1 MKSYSFRRRYKQEN
15 NPEENEDNK
24 KKEVSKTLV
33 VETKTKILL
42 DNEPPKKILE
52 KAKEKHKFTKK
63 AKKGSLSAKKE
74 KPVKYNQENKLKAG
88 KNKIIKDEKEKK
100 NKLKEDINEI
110 ERVCTS
116 KTLKKDLVELYQKV
130 LENNSEFRENI
141 FFKNLLDTEKKI
153 GKLDD
158 LNEKQISHTFKEVKG
173 KDILR
178 NIENENS
185 LIRKY
190 TLRAKRI
197 YDND

>member
-15 NPEENEDNK
+15 TPDEKADNK
-24 KKEVSKTLV
+24 VSKTLV
-33 VETKTKILL
+33 IETKTKTILS
-42 DNEPPKKILE
+42 NESPKKTISDE
-52 KAKEKHKFTKK
+52 AKEKYKFRKK
-63 AKKGSLSAKKE
+63 ERKGKLSAKKE
-74 KPVKYNQENKLKAG
+74 NNVQYNNKHKLKEE
-88 KNKIIKDEKEKK
+88 KNKKLKDENAKK
-100 NKLKEDINEI
+100 NKFKEDINEI

-130 LENNSEFRENI
+130 LENNLEFKENI

-153 GKLDD
+153 GKMDD
-158 LNEKQISHTFKEVKG
+158 LNEKQISHTFKEAKT

-178 NIENENS
+178 NIESENS

-197 YDND
+197 YDDD

>member
-15 NPEENEDNK
+15 TPEEKADNK
-24 KKEVSKTLV
+24 VSKTLV
-33 VETKTKILL
+33 IETKTKTILS
-42 DNEPPKKILE
+42 NESPKKTVSDE
-52 KAKEKHKFTKK
+52 AKEKYKFRKK
-63 AKKGSLSAKKE
+63 ERKGNLSAKKE
-74 KPVKYNQENKLKAG
+74 NNVQYNNEHKLKEE
-88 KNKIIKDEKEKK
+88 KNKKLKDENAKK
-100 NKLKEDINEI
+100 NKFKEDINEI

-130 LENNSEFRENI
+130 LENNSEFKENI

-153 GKLDD
+153 GKMDD
-158 LNEKQISHTFKEVKG
+158 LNEKQISHTFKEAKT

-178 NIENENS
+178 NIESENS

>member
-1 MKSYSFRRRYKQEN
+1 M
-15 NPEENEDNK
+15 D
-24 KKEVSKTLV
+24 
-33 VETKTKILL
+33 
-42 DNEPPKKILE
+42 E
-52 KAKEKHKFTKK
+52 KA
-63 AKKGSLSAKKE
+63 
-74 KPVKYNQENKLKAG
+74 
-88 KNKIIKDEKEKK
+88 KK
-100 NKLKEDINEI
+100 NKLKEDMNEI

-130 LENNSEFRENI
+130 LENNSEFKENI

-158 LNEKQISHTFKEVKG
+158 LNEKQISHTFKEVEV
-173 KDILR
+173 KDVLR

>member
-15 NPEENEDNK
+15 TLEEKADNK
-24 KKEVSKTLV
+24 VSKTLV
-33 VETKTKILL
+33 IETKTKTILN
-42 DNEPPKKILE
+42 NESPKKTVSDE
-52 KAKEKHKFTKK
+52 AKEKYKFRKK
-63 AKKGSLSAKKE
+63 ERKGNLSAKKE
-74 KPVKYNQENKLKAG
+74 NNVQYNKEHKLKEE
-88 KNKIIKDEKEKK
+88 KNIKLKDEHAKK
-100 NKLKEDINEI
+100 NKFKEDINEI

-130 LENNSEFRENI
+130 LENNSEFKENI

-153 GKLDD
+153 GKMDD
-158 LNEKQISHTFKEVKG
+158 LNEKQISHTFKEAKT

-178 NIENENS
+178 NIESENS

-197 YDND
+197 YDD

>member
-15 NPEENEDNK
+15 TPEEKAENK
-24 KKEVSKTLV
+24 VSKTLV
-33 VETKTKILL
+33 IETKTKTILST
-42 DNEPPKKILE
+42 ESPKKTVSDE
-52 KAKEKHKFTKK
+52 AKEKYKFR
-63 AKKGSLSAKKE
+63 KKE
-74 KPVKYNQENKLKAG
+74 RKGNSSSKKEN
-88 KNKIIKDEKEKK
+88 NVK
-100 NKLKEDINEI
+100 NKLKEEKNKKNKDENAKKIKFKEDINDI

-130 LENNSEFRENI
+130 LENNSEFKENI

-153 GKLDD
+153 GKMDD
-158 LNEKQISHTFKEVKG
+158 LNEKQISHTFKEAKT

-178 NIENENS
+178 NIESENS

-197 YDND
+197 YDDD

>member
-15 NPEENEDNK
+15 TLEEKADNK
-24 KKEVSKTLV
+24 VSKTLV
-33 VETKTKILL
+33 VETKTKTILST
-42 DNEPPKKILE
+42 ESPKKTVSDE
-52 KAKEKHKFTKK
+52 AKEKYKFRKK
-63 AKKGSLSAKKE
+63 ERKGNLSAKKE
-74 KPVKYNQENKLKAG
+74 NNVQYNNEHKLKEE
-88 KNKIIKDEKEKK
+88 KNKKLKDENIKK
-100 NKLKEDINEI
+100 NKFKEDINEI

-130 LENNSEFRENI
+130 LENNSEFKENI

-153 GKLDD
+153 GKMDD
-158 LNEKQISHTFKEVKG
+158 LNEKQISHTFKETKT

-178 NIENENS
+178 NIESENS

-197 YDND
+197 YDDD

>member
-1 MKSYSFRRRYKQEN
+1 MKSYSFRRRYKQEK
-15 NPEENEDNK
+15 NPEEKEDNK
-24 KKEVSKTLV
+24 IKEVSKTLV
-33 VETKTKILL
+33 VETKTKIIL
-42 DNEPPKKILE
+42 DNESPKKISDE
-52 KAKEKHKFTKK
+52 AKEKNKFSKK
-63 AKKGSLSAKKE
+63 GKKGSLSAKKE
-74 KPVKYNQENKLKAG
+74 NPVKYNREIKLKEE
-88 KNKIIKDEKEKK
+88 KNKIIKDEKAKK
-100 NKLKEDINEI
+100 NKLKEDMNEI

-130 LENNSEFRENI
+130 LENSSEFKENI

-158 LNEKQISHTFKEVKG
+158 LNEKPISHTFKEVEV
-173 KDILR
+173 KDVLR